1 MQQGGLK
8 MTTKRNRTNSSQLC
22 LQALLVGVLPDFLPS
37 GRYANS
43 FYMVVSLTHTLAAT
57 NSSVNFFFYCA
68 LGSKY
73 RASLQS
79 LFRQRKT
86 QSMNSA
92 TRASESRTVTD
103 VDTPEPWINQ
113 ERVAVSRDVYVLPV
127 MLSAAVLYQYLWFRV
142 CVVVDIVRQGN
153 NSVNVSHVLW
163 MFRYNYFCS
172 A

>member
-1 MQQGGLK
+1 
-8 MTTKRNRTNSSQLC
+8 MTTKRNRTNGSQLC

-86 QSMNSA
+86 PSMNSA
-92 TRASESRTVTD
+92 TRASESRIVTV
-103 VDTPEPWINQ
+103 VDTLEP
-113 ERVAVSRDVYVLPV
+113 
-127 MLSAAVLYQYLWFRV
+127 
-142 CVVVDIVRQGN
+142 
-153 NSVNVSHVLW
+153 
-163 MFRYNYFCS
+163 
-172 A
+172 